1 MSKNKLNISLS
12 FDFSL
17 MGLISALKEYQ
28 LAWRLNNALEIRL
41 IKEEDILLEFIS
53 GKDLLVSNY
62 VYATETSQLRL
73 LKNKTVSSSPGESN
87 AFLLPELNR
96 FDYLIIIEGFEDTF
110 DTKMLKEKI
119 QAIKHIEY
127 LQFFDPNE
135 LKSRENLIF

>member
-17 MGLISALKEYQ
+17 IGLISTLKEYQ

-41 IKEEDILLEFIS
+41 VKEEDILLEFIS

-62 VYATETSQLRL
+62 VFATETSRLRL
-73 LKNKTVSSSPGESN
+73 LKNKTVTSTVGESN
-87 AFLLPELNR
+87 NFLLPELNR
-96 FDYLIIIEGFEDTF
+96 FDYFIIIEGFEDTF
-110 DTKMLKEKI
+110 DQKDLKEKI
-119 QAIKHIEY
+119 QSVKHIQY